1 MRLCK
6 ECFSI
11 IGEGEISGECEACC
25 NAFDRLNEFA
35 GSIAEELSRYDFKTF
50 NVGSRVWGSIRAL
63 QEYLSLKGKD
73 YDIKARFNTMFAA
86 EIAKRIAKQIHRSSD
101 PEIMILFD
109 LETFSYQIH
118 IKPAFIYGRYIKRVR
133 EFSQT
138 RWICGYCDGKG
149 CEKCEF
155 TGKKYLSVEELIATP
170 AIKLFKARDAKL
182 HGAGREDID
191 ARMLGNGRPF
201 VLEIIEPERR
211 EIDLERVE
219 REINDYCKGKVV
231 VRDLEYTDAR
241 RIIDVKQARHRKV
254 YRAKVVF
261 DDVVGR
267 EKLLEALES
276 LKGDIRQRTPQRVS
290 HRRADRIRIRKLF
303 DARLL
308 YHSGRVAVVEF
319 LADAGLYI
327 KELVSGDNGRT
338 EPSLAEKAGVGCR
351 VEKLD
356 VTGVL
361 S

>member
-1 MRLCK
+1 MRLCR

-25 NAFDRLNEFA
+25 NAFDRLGEFA
-35 GSIAEELSRYDFKTF
+35 ERIAEELSRYDFKTF

-63 QEYLSLKGKD
+63 QEHLSLKGKD
-73 YDIKARFNTMFAA
+73 YDIKARFNTMLAA
-86 EIAKRIAKQIHRSSD
+86 EIAKRIGKQSQRSFD
-101 PEIMILFD
+101 PEILILFD
-109 LETFSYQIH
+109 LETFSCEIH
-118 IKPAFIYGRYIKRVR
+118 IKPVFIYGRYIKRVR
-133 EFSQT
+133 DISQT
-138 RWICGYCDGKG
+138 RWICGYCGGIG
-149 CEKCEF
+149 CERCEF
-155 TGKKYLSVEELIATP
+155 TGKKYLSVEELIAIP

-182 HGAGREDID
+182 HGAGREDVD

-219 REINDYCKGKVV
+219 REINDYCRGKVV
-231 VRDLEYTDAR
+231 VKDMEYTDAKR
-241 RIIDVKQARHRKV
+241 VREVKQARHRKV

-261 DDVVGR
+261 DDVVDR

-290 HRRADRIRIRKLF
+290 HRRADRLRIRKLF

-308 YHSGRVAVVEF
+308 HHSGRVAVIEF

-338 EPSLAEKAGVGCR
+338 KPSLAEKVGVECR

-361 S
+361 T